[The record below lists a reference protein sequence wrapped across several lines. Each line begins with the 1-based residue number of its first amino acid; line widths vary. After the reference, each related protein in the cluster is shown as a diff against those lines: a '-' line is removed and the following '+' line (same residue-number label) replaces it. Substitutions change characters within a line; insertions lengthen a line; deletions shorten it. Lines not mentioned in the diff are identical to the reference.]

1 MNCERARIISPSI
14 RWRDRLTST
23 LLVALIAAL
32 VLVVPIPAVAQ
43 RTTGTLR
50 GQVLDPAGA
59 VVANAQ
65 VTATNTQ
72 TGVSTKITT
81 TTAGTYDFPSLLP
94 GRYTVTVEAQGFKKY
109 VKSDVPVLADQDN
122 AADAK
127 LDLGVATETIEV
139 RAGAVAVETAS
150 SALNNE
156 YDSNDVLNLPG
167 ASGTLNGSPLNLAV
181 LAPNVIA
188 QPGGVT
194 GIGGSVGGTRPR
206 DNNFVVDGVDDNNLN
221 VTGPNSTVIPDAVG
235 EFVLVT
241 NQFNAE
247 YGHSAGGQFILV
259 TKTGTNNWHGS
270 GEWYAQNKDFNSLD
284 NLTKSAVLSGSLP
297 GKPDYDNNRFGGT
310 LGGAIIKDKFFVF
323 GAYEYTTL
331 HGAGSPTALL
341 APTAGGLATLQA
353 MAADAAVKNVL
364 NNFPIAPAA
373 DVAQAKWPVVNGTAI
388 PTGNLTIISPVFQ
401 REHDVQ
407 FNTDYTVGHHQI
419 GTRFLFNQEKFI
431 FPVNSTQAVFNQNQ
445 LVRNRKIAVSDAWT
459 ISNHVV
465 NDLRLQYSYFGEI
478 FANPCTACPNDVTLA
493 DLGNNTI
500 GPSDNQSQKQNS
512 YQVVDNVSWSQG
524 KHSFKFGGQYTHF
537 IYPQFFLPRS
547 NGDYWYN
554 TTQQF
559 IKDLVPDNAGRTLRG
574 AGSGSFLGTQSFF
587 AGFIQDDF
595 KLNPRLTLNLGVR
608 YEFWTNPVGGKDQA
622 LNAVSNVPGV
632 ITFGVPKTDKNNI
645 GPRIGLAWDPRG
657 NGKTAVRAG
666 FGIAYD
672 VKFQNFASITLPPQ
686 RQSEMDEGSAC
697 NAVAT
702 PPAWCTNGRTGF
714 LANGGLPSILLPPTT
729 QAAARG
735 LTTSYI
741 DDTVM
746 PKILTW
752 TLGVQHELYRNATV
766 EVRYLGTRG
775 LELPVQFR
783 RNFHSYFDA
792 GGTPLPTFFKASDI
806 PATFT
811 ASTPTDIPFNTF
823 SCPTNP
829 YANCTTN
836 VLLANNTYQQYGFFG
851 NVTSDPPL
859 GSSTYH
865 SGSVNFK
872 QRARYGLT
880 FNANYTYSHTL
891 DNSTNEFF
899 TSLLN
904 PRRSQDTTRI
914 SNDWASSDL
923 DVRHH
928 FALAAIYDVPK
939 SRMDSRF
946 AKAVL
951 NGYELSAVYLA
962 QTGQPVTIQSGLDSN
977 GNGDSAGDR
986 ATLNPF
992 GTALAGSDVLPV
1004 CAATAGTTSGSTAGN
1019 TYLGSAGVIANSA
1032 TLNGG
1037 GTNGC
1042 ALNPQQPIGFDSA
1055 IGYAPVN
1062 PKAKFIVT
1070 GPGAKSNLGRNTW
1083 TTPGFGVLNMGV
1095 GKKTYFGEG
1104 RYLEVRA
1111 DVFNIL
1117 NHPNFSLSNGNVF
1130 SNSGVTV
1137 ATTTPGY
1144 ALPFNQNFLNA
1155 PALFSGGFRSI
1166 TLVAKFVF

>member
-1 MNCERARIISPSI
+1 MNFR
-14 RWRDRLTST
+14 RDVQIEPVRKELYAFRFPMLMMCFTVVMLVFSLST
-23 LLVALIAAL
+23 Y
-32 VLVVPIPAVAQ
+32 AQ
-43 RTTGTLR
+43 RNTGTLR
-50 GQVLDPAGA
+50 GQVLDPTSA
-59 VVANAQ
+59 VVPNAQ
-65 VTATNTQ
+65 VTATNVE

-81 TTAGTYDFPSLLP
+81 TSAGTYSFPSILP
-94 GRYTVTVEAQGFKKY
+94 GKYTVTVEAGGFKKY
-109 VKSDVPVLADQDN
+109 VKTDVPVLADQDN
-122 AADAK
+122 VADAK

-139 RAGAVAVETAS
+139 SAGAVAVETTS

-156 YDSNDVLNLPG
+156 YDSKDVLNLPN

-206 DNNFVVDGVDDNNLN
+206 DNNFVVDGVDDNNLG

-247 YGHSAGGQFILV
+247 YGHSAGGQFVLV

-270 GEWYAQNKDFNSLD
+270 GEEYGQNKNFNSLD
-284 NLTKSAVLSGSLP
+284 NLTKAAVLSGSIP

-310 LGGAIIKDKFFVF
+310 LGGPVLKDKFFVF
-323 GAYEYTTL
+323 GAYEFTTL
-331 HGAGSPTALL
+331 HGAGSPTVLL
-341 APTAGGLATLQA
+341 APTAGGLSTLEA
-353 MAADAAVKNVL
+353 MAVNAAVKNVL
-364 NNFPIAPAA
+364 ANFPIAPAA
-373 DVAQAKWPVVNGTAI
+373 SKTITVNNTAI
-388 PTGNLTIISPVFQ
+388 PIGDLTIISPVFQ
-401 REHDVQ
+401 REHDIQ
-407 FNTDYTVGHHQI
+407 FNTDYTLGHHQI

-431 FPVNSTQAVFNQNQ
+431 FPVNSTQAVFNQNL
-445 LVRNRKIAVSDAWT
+445 LVRNRKIAVNDAWT
-459 ISNHVV
+459 VNNRVV
-465 NDLRLQYSYFGEI
+465 NDLRVQYSYFGEI
-478 FANPCTACPNDVTLA
+478 FANPCTTCPNDVTIA
-493 DLGNNTI
+493 DLGSTTI
-500 GPSDNQSQKQNS
+500 GPSDNQFQKQNS
-512 YQVVDNVSWSQG
+512 YQVVDNLSWSRG
-524 KHSFKFGGQYTHF
+524 KHTFKFGGQYTHF
-537 IYPQFFLPRS
+537 IYPQSFLPRS

-554 TTQQF
+554 TTQGF
-559 IKDLVPDNAGRTLRG
+559 INDLVPDNVGRTLRG
-574 AGSGSFLGTQSFF
+574 AGSGSFLGTQSLF
-587 AGFIQDDF
+587 AGFVQDDF
-595 KLNPRLTLNLGVR
+595 KFSPRLTLNLGVR
-608 YEFWTNPVGGKDQA
+608 YEYWTNPVGAKDQA
-622 LNAVSNVPGV
+622 LNAISNVPGV

-686 RQSEMDEGSAC
+686 RQSEMNEVSAC
-697 NAVAT
+697 SAVT
-702 PPAWCTNGRTGF
+702 PPPAWCTNGGTGF
-714 LANGGLPSILLPPTT
+714 LANGGLPSVLLPPTT

-752 TLGVQHELYRNATV
+752 TLGVQHELYQNATV

-783 RNFHSYFDA
+783 RNFQSYFDA
-792 GGTPLPTFFKASDI
+792 GGTPLPTFLKASSI

-865 SGSVNFK
+865 AGSINFK

-880 FNANYTYSHTL
+880 FNANYTYSHTM
-891 DNSTNEFF
+891 DNATNEFF

-904 PRRSQDTTRI
+904 PRRSQDTHNL
-914 SNDWASSDL
+914 SQDWASSDL

-939 SRMDSRF
+939 TKLDGRF
-946 AKAVL
+946 AKAVM

-962 QTGQPVTIQSGLDSN
+962 QTGQPVTLQSGLDSN

-986 ATLNPF
+986 ASLNPL
-992 GTALAGSDVLPV
+992 GTTLAGSDVFPV
-1004 CAATAGTTSGSTAGN
+1004 CAATAGTTSTTAVGN
-1019 TYLGSAGVIANSA
+1019 TYVGPVGVIANSA

-1042 ALNPQQPIGFDSA
+1042 ALNPSQPMGFDPA
-1055 IGYAPVN
+1055 IGYTPVN

-1070 GPGAKSNLGRNTW
+1070 GPGAISNLGRNTW

-1095 GKKTYFGEG
+1095 GKKTYFGER
-1104 RYLEVRA
+1104 RYLELRA

-1117 NHPNFSLSNGNVF
+1117 NHPSFALSNGNVF
-1130 SNSGVTV
+1130 SNSGVST

-1144 ALPFNQNFLNA
+1144 VLPFDPNFLNA

-1166 TLVAKFVF
+1166 TLVAKLVF